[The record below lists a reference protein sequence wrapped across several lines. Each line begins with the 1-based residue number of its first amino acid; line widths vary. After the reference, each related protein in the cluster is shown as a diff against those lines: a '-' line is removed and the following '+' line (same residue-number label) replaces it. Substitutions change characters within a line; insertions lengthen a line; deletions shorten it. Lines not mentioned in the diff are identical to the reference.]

1 MGSSECHVAVLAFP
15 FATHAAPLLSLVE
28 QLSAAFP
35 SARFS
40 FFNNHDSNSG
50 LFRGRNPAAGKVKAY
65 DVWDG
70 TVAGEA
76 LVTHEEFIMAMPGNY
91 VKAIAEAEAE
101 TGTKFG
107 CFLTDAFLWF
117 GGDLAAERGGV
128 PWIALWTAGACS
140 ISAHLYT
147 DFVRSLAAATPTANG
162 NGLDQKLK
170 VIPGMSELSIG
181 EMPGEILAKD
191 LQAPFPGMIYNMALK
206 LPGANAVVLNS
217 FQNLEPTVTD
227 DLRSKLQKVFN
238 IGPMILRQAAATP
251 KPPIISDDH
260 NCLPWLDSLPP
271 ASPPAVYLSFGS
283 GLTPPPDE
291 IVALAEALE
300 AKRAPFL
307 WSLKTHG
314 VKHLPEGFLERT
326 KEFGKIVPWAP
337 QVQVLSHPGV
347 GAFVT
352 HCGWNST
359 LEAISFGV
367 CLICRPFYGDQQINS
382 RFVESVW
389 EIGVKVEGGK
399 FTKDETLKALN
410 VVLDSDRG
418 KLLKENVVKLKGE
431 AMEAV
436 KPNGSSTKDFQE
448 LVHLLNGYF

>member
-1 MGSSECHVAVLAFP
+1 MGSSECHIAVLAFP
-15 FATHAAPLLSLVE
+15 FTTHAAPLLSLVE
-28 QLSAAFP
+28 QLCAALP

-40 FFNNHDSNSG
+40 FFNNHDSNST
-50 LFRGRNPAAGKVKAY
+50 LFGGRNPAAGKVKAY

-91 VKAIAEAEAE
+91 QTAIAEAEAE
-101 TGTKFG
+101 MGTKFG
-107 CFLTDAFLWF
+107 CFLTDSFLWF

-128 PWIALWTAGACS
+128 PWISFWTAGACS

-147 DFVRSLAAATPTANG
+147 DFVRSLVAATPNANG
-162 NGLDQKLK
+162 NGLEQKLK
-170 VIPGMSELSIG
+170 VIPGMSEVSIG

-206 LPGANAVVLNS
+206 LPGANALVLNS
-217 FQNLEPTVTD
+217 FQKLEPTVTD
-227 DLRSKLQKVFN
+227 DLRSKLQVFN
-238 IGPMILRQAAATP
+238 IGPMILQPATP
-251 KPPIISDDH
+251 KPPISDDH
-260 NCLPWLDSLPP
+260 NCIPWLDSLPS
-271 ASPPAVYLSFGS
+271 ASLAVYLSFGS
-283 GLTPPPDE
+283 GITPPPPE
-291 IVALAEALE
+291 IVGLAEALE

-307 WSLKTHG
+307 WSLKPHG
-314 VKHLPEGFLERT
+314 VKHLPKGFVERT

-367 CLICRPFYGDQQINS
+367 CMICRPFYGDQKINT

-389 EIGVKVEGGK
+389 EIGVKVEGGI
-399 FTKDETLKALN
+399 FTKDGTMKALN

-418 KLLKENVVKLKGE
+418 KLLKQNVVKLKGE
-431 AMEAV
+431 ALEAV

-448 LVHLLNGYF
+448 FVHLLNDSF

>member
-15 FATHAAPLLSLVE
+15 FGTHAAPLLSLVE

-35 SARFS
+35 SAQFS
-40 FFNNHDSNSG
+40 FFSSHDSNSN
-50 LFRGRNPAAGKVKAY
+50 LFGSRDPGAGKIKAY
-65 DVWDG
+65 DVGDG
-70 TVAGEA
+70 IVAGEA
-76 LVTHEEFIMAMPGNY
+76 SVIHEEFIMAMPGNY
-91 VKAIAEAEAE
+91 QTAVAEAEAE

-140 ISAHLYT
+140 LSAHLYT
-147 DFVRSLAAATPTANG
+147 DFVRSLVGANPNG
-162 NGLDQKLK
+162 NGLEQKLK
-170 VIPGMSELSIG
+170 VIPGMSEVSIG

-191 LQAPFPGMIYNMALK
+191 LHVSFPGMIYNMALK

-217 FQNLEPTVTD
+217 FQKLDPSITD

-238 IGPMILRQAAATP
+238 IGPMILLPTTP
-251 KPPIISDDH
+251 KPPISDDH
-260 NCLPWLDSLPP
+260 NCIPWLDSLPP
-271 ASPPAVYLSFGS
+271 ASPAVYLSFGS
-283 GLTPPPDE
+283 GLMPPPHE

-307 WSLKTHG
+307 WSLKPHG
-314 VKHLPEGFLERT
+314 VKHLPEGFLEQT
-326 KEFGKIVPWAP
+326 KEFGKIV
-337 QVQVLSHPGV
+337 QVLSHPRV

-352 HCGWNST
+352 HCGWNSI
-359 LEAISFGV
+359 LEAISFRV
-367 CLICRPFYGDQQINS
+367 CMICRPFYGDQQINT

-389 EIGVKVEGGK
+389 EIGVKIEGGI
-399 FTKDETLKALN
+399 FTKDETMKALS

-418 KLLKENVVKLKGE
+418 KLLKQNIVKLKGE
-431 AMEAV
+431 ALEAV

-448 LVHLLNGYF
+448 LVRLLNDSF

>member
-15 FATHAAPLLSLVE
+15 FGTHAAPLLSLVE
-28 QLSAAFP
+28 KLSAAFP

-40 FFNNHDSNSG
+40 FFSNHDSNST
-50 LFRGRNPAAGKVKAY
+50 LFGDRNPGAGKIKAY
-65 DVWDG
+65 DVGDG

-76 LVTHEEFIMAMPGNY
+76 SVIHEEFIMAMPGNY
-91 VKAIAEAEAE
+91 QTAIAEAEAE
-101 TGTKFG
+101 MGTKFG

-140 ISAHLYT
+140 VSAHLYT
-147 DFVRSLAAATPTANG
+147 DFVRSLVGANPNG
-162 NGLDQKLK
+162 NGLEQKLK
-170 VIPGMSELSIG
+170 VIPGMSEVSIG

-191 LQAPFPGMIYNMALK
+191 LQASFPGMIYNMALK

-217 FQNLEPTVTD
+217 FQKLDPTITD

-238 IGPMILRQAAATP
+238 IGPMILRPPGTP
-251 KPPIISDDH
+251 KPPISDDH
-260 NCLPWLDSLPP
+260 NCIPWLDSLPP
-271 ASPPAVYLSFGS
+271 ASPAVYLSFGS
-283 GLTPPPDE
+283 ALTPPPDE
-291 IVALAEALE
+291 IVGLAEALE

-307 WSLKTHG
+307 WSLKPHG
-314 VKHLPEGFLERT
+314 VKHLPKGFLERT
-326 KEFGKIVPWAP
+326 KEFGKIVSWAP
-337 QVQVLSHPGV
+337 QVQVLSHPRV

-352 HCGWNST
+352 HCGWNSI

-367 CLICRPFYGDQQINS
+367 CMICRPFYGDQQINT

-389 EIGVKVEGGK
+389 EIGVKVEGGI
-399 FTKDETLKALN
+399 FTKDETMKVLS

-431 AMEAV
+431 ALEAV

-448 LVHLLNGYF
+448 LVRLLNDSF

>member
-1 MGSSECHVAVLAFP
+1 MGSSECDVAVLAFP
-15 FATHAAPLLSLVE
+15 FGTHAAPLLSLVE
-28 QLSAAFP
+28 YLSAAFP

-40 FFNNHDSNSG
+40 FFSNHDSNST
-50 LFRGRNPAAGKVKAY
+50 LFGGRNPGAGKIKAY
-65 DVWDG
+65 DVGDG
-70 TVAGEA
+70 IVAGEA
-76 LVTHEEFIMAMPGNY
+76 SVIHEEFIMAMPGNY
-91 VKAIAEAEAE
+91 QTAIAEAEAE
-101 TGTKFG
+101 TGAKFG

-140 ISAHLYT
+140 LSAHLYT
-147 DFVRSLAAATPTANG
+147 DFVRSLVAATPTANE
-162 NGLDQKLK
+162 NGLEQKLK
-170 VIPGMSELSIG
+170 VIPGMSQVSIG

-191 LQAPFPGMIYNMALK
+191 LQTSFPGMIYNMALK

-217 FQNLEPTVTD
+217 FQKLDPTITD

-238 IGPMILRQAAATP
+238 IGPMILLPATP
-251 KPPIISDDH
+251 KPPISDDH
-260 NCLPWLDSLPP
+260 NCIPWLDSLPL
-271 ASPPAVYLSFGS
+271 ASPAVYLSFGS
-283 GLTPPPDE
+283 GLMPPPDE

-307 WSLKTHG
+307 WSLKPHG

-326 KEFGKIVPWAP
+326 KEFGKIV
-337 QVQVLSHPGV
+337 QVLSHTRV

-352 HCGWNST
+352 HCGWNSI

-367 CLICRPFYGDQQINS
+367 CMICRPFYGDQQINT

-389 EIGVKVEGGK
+389 EIGVKVEGGI
-399 FTKDETLKALN
+399 FTKDETMKALS

-431 AMEAV
+431 ALEAV
-436 KPNGSSTKDFQE
+436 KPNGSSTNDFQE
-448 LVHLLNGYF
+448 LVRLLNDSF

>member
-15 FATHAAPLLSLVE
+15 FGTHAAPLLSLVE
-28 QLSAAFP
+28 QLSAAIP

-40 FFNNHDSNSG
+40 FFSNHDSNSN
-50 LFRGRNPAAGKVKAY
+50 LFGGRDPGAGKIKAY
-65 DVWDG
+65 DVGDG
-70 TVAGEA
+70 IVAGEA
-76 LVTHEEFIMAMPGNY
+76 SVIHEEFIVAMPGNY
-91 VKAIAEAEAE
+91 QTAIAEAEAE
-101 TGTKFG
+101 TGAKFG

-140 ISAHLYT
+140 LSAHMYT
-147 DFVRSLAAATPTANG
+147 DFVRSLVAATPTANG
-162 NGLDQKLK
+162 NGLEQKLK
-170 VIPGMSELSIG
+170 VIPGMSQVSIG

-191 LQAPFPGMIYNMALK
+191 LHTSFPGMIYNMALK
-206 LPGANAVVLNS
+206 LPDANAVVLNS
-217 FQNLEPTVTD
+217 FQKLDPTITD

-238 IGPMILRQAAATP
+238 IGPMILLPSTP
-251 KPPIISDDH
+251 KPPISDDH
-260 NCLPWLDSLPP
+260 NCIPWLDSLPP
-271 ASPPAVYLSFGS
+271 ASPAVYLSFGS
-283 GLTPPPDE
+283 GLMPPPDE

-307 WSLKTHG
+307 WSLKPHG

-326 KEFGKIVPWAP
+326 KELGKIMPWAP
-337 QVQVLSHPGV
+337 QVQVLSHPRV

-352 HCGWNST
+352 HCGWNSI

-367 CLICRPFYGDQQINS
+367 CMICRPFYGDQQINT

-389 EIGVKVEGGK
+389 EIGVKVEGGI
-399 FTKDETLKALN
+399 FTKDETMKALS

-418 KLLKENVVKLKGE
+418 KLLKQNVVKLKGE
-431 AMEAV
+431 ALEAL

-448 LVHLLNGYF
+448 LVRLLNDSF

>member
-1 MGSSECHVAVLAFP
+1 MGSSECHIAVLAFP
-15 FATHAAPLLSLVE
+15 FTTHAAPLLSLVE
-28 QLSAAFP
+28 QLSAALP

-40 FFNNHDSNSG
+40 FFNNHDSNST
-50 LFRGRNPAAGKVKAY
+50 LFGGRNPAAGKVKAY

-91 VKAIAEAEAE
+91 QTAI
-101 TGTKFG
+101 
-107 CFLTDAFLWF
+107 
-117 GGDLAAERGGV
+117 AERGGV
-128 PWIALWTAGACS
+128 PWISFWTAGACS

-147 DFVRSLAAATPTANG
+147 DFVRSLVAATPNANG

-170 VIPGMSELSIG
+170 VIPGMSEVSIG

-206 LPGANAVVLNS
+206 LPGANALVLNS
-217 FQNLEPTVTD
+217 FQKLEPTVTD
-227 DLRSKLQKVFN
+227 DLRSKVQVFN
-238 IGPMILRQAAATP
+238 IGPMILQPATP
-251 KPPIISDDH
+251 KPPISDDH
-260 NCLPWLDSLPP
+260 NCIPWLDSLPP
-271 ASPPAVYLSFGS
+271 ASSAVYLSFGS
-283 GLTPPPDE
+283 GITPPPDE
-291 IVALAEALE
+291 IVGLAKALE

-307 WSLKTHG
+307 WSLKPHG
-314 VKHLPEGFLERT
+314 VKHLPEGFVERT

-347 GAFVT
+347 GVFVT

-359 LEAISFGV
+359 LEAISCGV
-367 CLICRPFYGDQQINS
+367 CMICRPFYGDQKINT

-389 EIGVKVEGGK
+389 EIGVKIEGRI
-399 FTKDETLKALN
+399 FTKDGTMKALN

-431 AMEAV
+431 ALEAV

-448 LVHLLNGYF
+448 LVHLLNDSF